1 MDFNELDIDK
11 MFEAAAGAAE
21 DTGEKDPALL
31 GKKEQ
36 KIVVKEDTVPEKTER
51 RKKVQETIQPEEKVV
66 PVPKPKPFES
76 FEQKREPVRERLGP
90 RIGGK
95 NTLEEGITINSIQKI
110 IEMKAILEKYKK
122 DEVDFAESYFN
133 TDSGNISDL
142 IYRALNANVRS
153 LEALDNIVEAKGKQS
168 AERAFYLME
177 LGIGEISSIIEQI
190 NLLTGALDEFDRVTE
205 TNKITAC
212 RGLERIIS
220 EMDNNI
226 FIYIEKLQLFTNK
239 AIS

>member
-1 MDFNELDIDK
+1 MDFNGLDIEK

-21 DTGEKDPALL
+21 DTGEKDPTLL

-36 KIVVKEDTVPEKTER
+36 KIVVKEDTAPEKVEK

-66 PVPKPKPFES
+66 VPKPRQFES
-76 FEQKREPVRERLGP
+76 FEQKKEPVRERLGP

-95 NTLEEGITINSIQKI
+95 NILEEGITINSIQKI

-133 TDSGNISDL
+133 IDSGNTSDL

-153 LEALDNIVEAKGKQS
+153 LEALDNIVESKGKQS

-205 TNKITAC
+205 TNKIKAC
-212 RGLERIIS
+212 RELERIIS

>member
-36 KIVVKEDTVPEKTER
+36 KIVVKEDTVPEKTEK
-51 RKKVQETIQPEEKVV
+51 RKQAQETIQPEEKFV
-66 PVPKPKPFES
+66 VPKPKPFES
-76 FEQKREPVRERLGP
+76 FEQKKEPVRERLGP

-95 NTLEEGITINSIQKI
+95 NTLAEGITINSIQKI

-133 TDSGNISDL
+133 TDSGNTSDL

-190 NLLTGALDEFDRVTE
+190 NLLTGALDEYDRVTE

-212 RGLERIIS
+212 RELERIIS

>member
-1 MDFNELDIDK
+1 MDFNGLDIEK

-36 KIVVKEDTVPEKTER
+36 KIVVKEDAVPEKVEK
-51 RKKVQETIQPEEKVV
+51 RKKVQETIQPEEKVA
-66 PVPKPKPFES
+66 VPKPRQFES
-76 FEQKREPVRERLGP
+76 FEQKKEPVRERLGP

-95 NTLEEGITINSIQKI
+95 NILEEGITINSIQKI

-122 DEVDFAESYFN
+122 DEVEFAESYFN
-133 TDSGNISDL
+133 IDSGNTSDL

-153 LEALDNIVEAKGKQS
+153 LEALDNIVESKGKQS

-205 TNKITAC
+205 TNKIKAC
-212 RGLERIIS
+212 RELERIIS

>member
-1 MDFNELDIDK
+1 MDFNGLDIDK
-11 MFEAAAGAAE
+11 MFEVAAGAAE

-36 KIVVKEDTVPEKTER
+36 KIVVKEDTVPEKTEK

-66 PVPKPKPFES
+66 PKPKQFES

-95 NTLEEGITINSIQKI
+95 NTLAEGITINSIQKI

-133 TDSGNISDL
+133 TDTGNTSDL

-190 NLLTGALDEFDRVTE
+190 NLLTGALEEFDRVTE
-205 TNKITAC
+205 TNKIKAC
-212 RGLERIIS
+212 RELERIIS